1 MSSVPAAQRGVASG
15 MRATFQN
22 SGNLLSIGIF
32 FSLMIVV
39 LAKKLPAAM
48 VAGLAKQGVPT
59 NVAAHIAAL
68 PPVSSL
74 FAAFLGTNP
83 LQRLLAPTGA
93 LSQLSAVQRKT
104 LTGTSFFPHLI
115 AGAFHQGLVVVFALA
130 TTLSLFGAVAS
141 FLRGSRRE
149 SEPSSPPSTE
159 GV

>member
-1 MSSVPAAQRGVASG
+1 AAPNTSAIMSSVPAGQRGVASG

-39 LAKKLPAAM
+39 LAKRLPSAM
-48 VAGLAKQGVPT
+48 LAGLSQQGVP
-59 NVAAHIAAL
+59 VKIAAHIAAL

-74 FAAFLGTNP
+74 FAAFLGANP
-83 LQRLLAPTGA
+83 LQRLLTPTGV
-93 LSQLSAVQRKT
+93 LSHLSAVQRKT

-130 TTLSLFGAVAS
+130 TMLSLFGAVAS
-141 FLRGSRRE
+141 FLRGSHRQ
-149 SEPSSPPSTE
+149 SAP
-159 GV
+159 G